1 MAELFGFSLIKETKR
16 KEAAGVNLPVAP
28 NNDDGTVTISAGGYY
43 GQYVDMEGV
52 SRNEFEQIR
61 KYREV
66 SLHPE
71 VDSAID
77 EVVNEAIV
85 ADGDDSPVEIE
96 LSNLEQSESIKKRI
110 REEFNEIKRLL
121 QFDKK
126 VLPYFQTLVY

>member
-1 MAELFGFSLIKETKR
+1 MAELFGFSLDKGNQKKKKQQGLIS
-16 KEAAGVNLPVAP
+16 PVAP

-110 REEFNEIKRLL
+110 REESWRQPLFR
-121 QFDKK
+121 
-126 VLPYFQTLVY
+126 